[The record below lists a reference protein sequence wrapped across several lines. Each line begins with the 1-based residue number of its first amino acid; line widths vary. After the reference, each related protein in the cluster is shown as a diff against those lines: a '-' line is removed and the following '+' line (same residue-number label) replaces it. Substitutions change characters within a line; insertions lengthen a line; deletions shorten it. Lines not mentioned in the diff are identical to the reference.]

1 MAKTWKQITMEVGR
15 VPLSQTEK
23 DKEEMLREKGMTWEE
38 FTEMDEWMEMAIRGM
53 HARFNDPGI
62 LPKTDE

>member
-1 MAKTWKQITMEVGR
+1 MAKTWKQILSELGR
-15 VPLSQTEK
+15 APLSQTERDMK
-23 DKEEMLREKGMTWEE
+23 EMLMEKGMTWDE
-38 FTEMDEWMEMAIRGM
+38 FTETDEWMEMAIRGM